1 MADEEREDQHDDERE
16 EKLFDRREAEKLLPL
31 LEHLLSGVVE
41 QKKQAEGIEREFSQ
55 IQNRILLYG
64 GIVPPYGYLADK
76 KLQRDN
82 FLSAIRE
89 AVTRIEQTGCVVKD
103 LDLGLIDF
111 LSVVNEEQVYLCWK
125 LGEDRIRFWH
135 RTDEGFAGRKPL
147 ASSDTDSP
155 DTPKP
160 N

>member
-1 MADEEREDQHDDERE
+1 MADEERDDQHEDERE
-16 EKLFDRREAEKLLPL
+16 EKLFDRREAEKLIPL
-31 LEHLLSGVVE
+31 FEHLLSDAVA
-41 QKKQAEGIEREFSQ
+41 QKKQAEGIEKEFSQ

-64 GIVPPYGYLADK
+64 GLVPPYAYLTEK

-82 FLSAIRE
+82 SLNAIRE
-89 AVTRIEQTGCVVKD
+89 AVSRIEQTGCVVKD
-103 LDLGLIDF
+103 LDLGLVDF
-111 LSVVNEEQVYLCWK
+111 PSIVNDEQVYLCWK

-147 ASSDTDSP
+147 TPADSDSP